1 MPELLFRLNGVS
13 DEEADEVRALLDDH
27 SIEYYE
33 TTAGRWGV
41 SMPAIWLPDEQ
52 EPEEAKKLLENYQA
66 ERSERVRAELNEM
79 ISNGTQPTVWTKFW
93 SQPFKFVLAVVALA
107 FVVGLTVYPFLS
119 LIDD

>member
-27 SIEYYE
+27 AIEYYE

-79 ISNGTQPTVWTKFW
+79 ISNGTQPTVWTKFC

-107 FVVGLTVYPFLS
+107 FVVGLTLYPFLS